1 MKTILKKRIPVVLSL
16 FAFWLVSTLSCGLPF
31 SGPAPS
37 AAARTPPAESRAAVK
52 TALTRAPAAAPKST
66 ATEAAAA
73 AADIPTVT
81 AAPTRPSQPLVA
93 ASYCILADC
102 SQYTYPG
109 DESNGIR
116 GGTGGIMLAIPG
128 QIWIAN
134 DDVGIQQWDPQTGSL
149 VKTIPNTVENDFTDI
164 KYDGSQLWVYAL
176 VSHPPSNN
184 HTVHTGVLYDIN
196 PLQGELVKKIDI
208 PNDQNSSEG
217 GEDNAL
223 GYPNIGLSPGKVWV
237 KDRIIDAQ
245 TFKPLIMQYNFAYE
259 SHFAYD
265 GQGLM
270 WDEGENCGECPH
282 GIWLYDV
289 KDPTK
294 TPIYTGLT
302 DYPDLTNHHNLIM
315 AGGKMWAT
323 ARYWKKA
330 DDQTS
335 YWEILAYD
343 LHKNDKPLIQT
354 DVSREM
360 TGRNGGEIFSA
371 DNHAIW
377 LAPNRQDGIV
387 YDYDQAS
394 GRLLGSLHVGT
405 TITSMSFDGQA
416 LWVMDVEYG
425 LQKIALPW
433 AP

>member
-1 MKTILKKRIPVVLSL
+1 MRTPLKKRIPVVLSL
-16 FAFWLVSTLSCGLPF
+16 FAFWLASSLSCGLPF
-31 SGPAPS
+31 AGPAPV
-37 AAARTPPAESRAAVK
+37 AAARTQPAESRAAAK
-52 TALTRAPAAAPKST
+52 TAQ
-66 ATEAAAA
+66 
-73 AADIPTVT
+73 
-81 AAPTRPSQPLVA
+81 TRPSQPLVA
-93 ASYCILADC
+93 ASYCDLADC
-102 SQYTYPG
+102 SQYTHPG
-109 DESNGIR
+109 EKPNGFP
-116 GGTGGIMLAIPG
+116 GGNGGVMLAVPG
-128 QIWIAN
+128 QIWTAS
-134 DDVGIQQWDPQTGSL
+134 DYVGIQQWDPQTGQL
-149 VKTIPNTVENDFTDI
+149 VKTIPNTVENYFTDI
-164 KYDGSQLWVYAL
+164 KYDGQQVWVYAL
-176 VSHPPSNN
+176 VLQPSSNN
-184 HTVHTGVLYDIN
+184 HIIYTGALYAVN
-196 PLQGELVKKIDI
+196 TLQGELVRKIAVSNDKKTTMENDAIDF
-208 PNDQNSSEG
+208 
-217 GEDNAL
+217 
-223 GYPNIGLSPGKVWV
+223 PNIGLSPGKVWV
-237 KDRIIDAQ
+237 KDRLIDTQ
-245 TFKPLIMQYNFAYE
+245 TFEADIMPWNFIFGNA
-259 SHFAYD
+259 HFAYD

-270 WDEGENCGECPH
+270 WVQGNACPDCSH
-282 GIWLYDV
+282 SIFIYDV
-289 KDPTK
+289 TDPK
-294 TPIYTGLT
+294 KKLVAGNSAGLNSN
-302 DYPDLTNHHNLIM
+302 PDLTDHHNLIM